1 MELELEP
8 FSKVT
13 SIITPFNKANVDT
26 DQIIPKQ
33 FLKLITK
40 SGFGKFL
47 FYDWRFDHDGKPKND
62 FVLNNSL
69 YKNSQILVTNE
80 NFGCGSSREHA
91 VWALKDFGFNVIIS
105 PSFADIFYS
114 NCFKNGVLPI
124 ILDIEKI
131 HKLLQFE
138 DEVELD
144 LNSQKITLGDES
156 INFEID
162 SYRKIRLLKGL
173 DDIDLTLKE
182 DEKIATRYYTIKELS
197 LENQSISSVKVG
209 GLVKPNS
216 INISESNRLEVWF
229 YVYQGEDSLQVYY
242 NGTRPDLFKDDAEVV
257 VAGKFDNN
265 LIMATELQTKC
276 ASRYEGDL
284 KNTNTI

>member
-1 MELELEP
+1 MELKLEP

-13 SIITPFNKANVDT
+13 SIITPFDNANVDT

-62 FVLNNSL
+62 FVLNNSH
-69 YKNSQILVTNE
+69 YENSQILVTNE

-162 SYRKIRLLKGL
+162 SYRKIILLEGI

-182 DEKIATRYYTIKELS
+182 DEKIEKF
-197 LENQSISSVKVG
+197 ENDSSIV
-209 GLVKPNS
+209 S
-216 INISESNRLEVWF
+216 IF
-229 YVYQGEDSLQVYY
+229 
-242 NGTRPDLFKDDAEVV
+242 
-257 VAGKFDNN
+257 
-265 LIMATELQTKC
+265 
-276 ASRYEGDL
+276 
-284 KNTNTI
+284 

>member
-1 MELELEP
+1 MEP

-13 SIITPFNKANVDT
+13 SIITPFDRANVDT

-33 FLKLITK
+33 FLKSITK
-40 SGFGKFL
+40 SGFGRFL
-47 FYDWRFDHDGKPKND
+47 FYDWRFDHNGKPKDD
-62 FVLNNSL
+62 FVLNNSH
-69 YKNSQILVTNE
+69 YENSQILVTNE

-124 ILDIEKI
+124 ILDNEKI
-131 HKLLQFE
+131 HKLFQFE

-144 LNSQKITLGDES
+144 LDSQKITLLDES

-162 SYRKIRLLKGL
+162 SHRKIRLLEGL

-182 DEKIATRYYTIKELS
+182 DEKIEKF
-197 LENQSISSVKVG
+197 ENDSSIV
-209 GLVKPNS
+209 S
-216 INISESNRLEVWF
+216 IF
-229 YVYQGEDSLQVYY
+229 
-242 NGTRPDLFKDDAEVV
+242 
-257 VAGKFDNN
+257 
-265 LIMATELQTKC
+265 
-276 ASRYEGDL
+276 
-284 KNTNTI
+284 

>member
-1 MELELEP
+1 MELKLEP

-13 SIITPFNKANVDT
+13 SIITPFDNANVDT

-69 YKNSQILVTNE
+69 YENSQILVTNE

-131 HKLLQFE
+131 HKLLKFE

-162 SYRKIRLLKGL
+162 SYRKIRLLEGI

-182 DEKIATRYYTIKELS
+182 DEKIEKF
-197 LENQSISSVKVG
+197 ENDSSIV
-209 GLVKPNS
+209 S
-216 INISESNRLEVWF
+216 IF
-229 YVYQGEDSLQVYY
+229 
-242 NGTRPDLFKDDAEVV
+242 
-257 VAGKFDNN
+257 
-265 LIMATELQTKC
+265 
-276 ASRYEGDL
+276 
-284 KNTNTI
+284 

>member
-1 MELELEP
+1 MEP

-13 SIITPFNKANVDT
+13 SIITPFDNANVDT

-47 FYDWRFDHDGKPKND
+47 FYDWRFYHDGKPKND
-62 FVLNNSL
+62 FVLNNPL
-69 YKNSQILVTNE
+69 YENSQILVTNE

-162 SYRKIRLLKGL
+162 SHRKIRLLKGL

-182 DEKIATRYYTIKELS
+182 DEKIEKF
-197 LENQSISSVKVG
+197 ENDSSII
-209 GLVKPNS
+209 S
-216 INISESNRLEVWF
+216 IF
-229 YVYQGEDSLQVYY
+229 
-242 NGTRPDLFKDDAEVV
+242 
-257 VAGKFDNN
+257 
-265 LIMATELQTKC
+265 
-276 ASRYEGDL
+276 
-284 KNTNTI
+284 

>member
-1 MELELEP
+1 MKP
-8 FSKVT
+8 FSKIN
-13 SIITPFNKANVDT
+13 SIVTPFDKANVDT

-47 FYDWRFDHDGKPKND
+47 FYDWRFDHNGQPKGD
-62 FVLNNSL
+62 FILNNPA
-69 YKNSQILVTNE
+69 YKDSKILITNE

-124 ILDIEKI
+124 ILDIKNI
-131 HKLLQFE
+131 KKLLE
-138 DEVELD
+138 ISDEVELD
-144 LNSQKITLGDES
+144 LNSQKIIFGNES

-162 SYRKIRLLKGL
+162 LHRKIRLLDGL

-182 DEKIATRYYTIKELS
+182 DQKIENFEKNSSTV
-197 LENQSISSVKVG
+197 SI
-209 GLVKPNS
+209 
-216 INISESNRLEVWF
+216 F
-229 YVYQGEDSLQVYY
+229 
-242 NGTRPDLFKDDAEVV
+242 
-257 VAGKFDNN
+257 
-265 LIMATELQTKC
+265 
-276 ASRYEGDL
+276 
-284 KNTNTI
+284 

>member
-1 MELELEP
+1 MKP
-8 FSKVT
+8 FSKIN
-13 SIITPFNKANVDT
+13 SIVTPFDKANVDT

-47 FYDWRFDHDGKPKND
+47 FYDWRFDHNGQPKGD
-62 FVLNNSL
+62 FILNNPA
-69 YKNSQILVTNE
+69 YKDSEILITNE

-124 ILDIEKI
+124 ILDIKNI
-131 HKLLQFE
+131 KKLLE
-138 DEVELD
+138 ISDEVELD
-144 LNSQKITLGDES
+144 LNSQKIIFGNEF

-162 SYRKIRLLKGL
+162 SHRKIRLLDGL

-182 DEKIATRYYTIKELS
+182 DQKIENFEKNSSTV
-197 LENQSISSVKVG
+197 SI
-209 GLVKPNS
+209 
-216 INISESNRLEVWF
+216 F
-229 YVYQGEDSLQVYY
+229 
-242 NGTRPDLFKDDAEVV
+242 
-257 VAGKFDNN
+257 
-265 LIMATELQTKC
+265 
-276 ASRYEGDL
+276 
-284 KNTNTI
+284 

>member
-1 MELELEP
+1 MEP

-13 SIITPFNKANVDT
+13 SIITPFDRANVDT

-40 SGFGKFL
+40 SGFGRFL
-47 FYDWRFDHDGKPKND
+47 FYDWRFNQDGKPKND
-62 FVLNNSL
+62 FVLNNSR
-69 YKNSQILVTNE
+69 YENSQILVTNE

-131 HKLLQFE
+131 NKLLQFE
-138 DEVELD
+138 DEVEID
-144 LNSQKITLGDES
+144 LNSQKISLSDEF
-156 INFEID
+156 IDFDID
-162 SYRKIRLLKGL
+162 SHRKIRLLKGL

-182 DEKIATRYYTIKELS
+182 DEKIEKF
-197 LENQSISSVKVG
+197 ENDSSIV
-209 GLVKPNS
+209 S
-216 INISESNRLEVWF
+216 IF
-229 YVYQGEDSLQVYY
+229 
-242 NGTRPDLFKDDAEVV
+242 
-257 VAGKFDNN
+257 
-265 LIMATELQTKC
+265 
-276 ASRYEGDL
+276 
-284 KNTNTI
+284 

>member
-1 MELELEP
+1 MKP
-8 FSKVT
+8 FTKIV
-13 SIITPFNKANVDT
+13 SIITPFDKANVDT

-47 FYDWRFDHDGKPKND
+47 FYDWRFDHDGQKKND
-62 FVLNNSL
+62 FILNDPTYND
-69 YKNSQILVTNE
+69 SQILITNE

-131 HKLLQFE
+131 KKLLLYK
-138 DEVELD
+138 DKIELD
-144 LNSQKITLGDES
+144 LNSQKITFGDES
-156 INFEID
+156 ITFEID
-162 SYRKIRLLKGL
+162 SHRKIRLLEGL

-182 DEKIATRYYTIKELS
+182 DEKIEYFEKNSSRI
-197 LENQSISSVKVG
+197 SIF
-209 GLVKPNS
+209 
-216 INISESNRLEVWF
+216 E
-229 YVYQGEDSLQVYY
+229 
-242 NGTRPDLFKDDAEVV
+242 
-257 VAGKFDNN
+257 
-265 LIMATELQTKC
+265 
-276 ASRYEGDL
+276 
-284 KNTNTI
+284 

>member
-1 MELELEP
+1 MELKLEP

-13 SIITPFNKANVDT
+13 SIITPFNNANVDT

-69 YKNSQILVTNE
+69 YENSQILVTNE

-114 NCFKNGVLPI
+114 NCFKNGILPI

-131 HKLLQFE
+131 HKLLKFE

-144 LNSQKITLGDES
+144 LNSQKITLSDES

-162 SYRKIRLLKGL
+162 SYRKIRLLEGI

-182 DEKIATRYYTIKELS
+182 DEKIEKF
-197 LENQSISSVKVG
+197 ENDSSIV
-209 GLVKPNS
+209 S
-216 INISESNRLEVWF
+216 IF
-229 YVYQGEDSLQVYY
+229 
-242 NGTRPDLFKDDAEVV
+242 
-257 VAGKFDNN
+257 
-265 LIMATELQTKC
+265 
-276 ASRYEGDL
+276 
-284 KNTNTI
+284 

>member
-13 SIITPFNKANVDT
+13 SIITPFDKANVDT

-47 FYDWRFDHDGKPKND
+47 FYDWRFDRDGKPKDD
-62 FVLNNSL
+62 FVLNDSH
-69 YKNSQILVTNE
+69 YEDSQVLVTNE

-138 DEVELD
+138 DEIELD
-144 LNSQKITLGDES
+144 LNSQKITLGDEY

-162 SYRKIRLLKGL
+162 SHRKIRLLEGL
-173 DDIDLTLKE
+173 DEIDLTLKE
-182 DEKIATRYYTIKELS
+182 DEKI
-197 LENQSISSVKVG
+197 
-209 GLVKPNS
+209 
-216 INISESNRLEVWF
+216 
-229 YVYQGEDSLQVYY
+229 
-242 NGTRPDLFKDDAEVV
+242 
-257 VAGKFDNN
+257 GKFENDSS
-265 LIMATELQTKC
+265 IV
-276 ASRYEGDL
+276 S
-284 KNTNTI
+284 IF

>member
-1 MELELEP
+1 MELIMEP

-13 SIITPFNKANVDT
+13 SIITPFDRANVDT

-33 FLKLITK
+33 FLKSITK
-40 SGFGKFL
+40 SGFGRFL
-47 FYDWRFDHDGKPKND
+47 FYDWRFDHNGKPKDN
-62 FVLNNSL
+62 FVLNNSR
-69 YKNSQILVTNE
+69 YENSQILVTNE

-138 DEVELD
+138 DKVELD
-144 LNSQKITLGDES
+144 LDSQKITLLDES

-162 SYRKIRLLKGL
+162 SHRKIRLLKGL
-173 DDIDLTLKE
+173 DEIDLTLKE
-182 DEKIATRYYTIKELS
+182 DEKIEKF
-197 LENQSISSVKVG
+197 ENDSSIV
-209 GLVKPNS
+209 S
-216 INISESNRLEVWF
+216 IF
-229 YVYQGEDSLQVYY
+229 
-242 NGTRPDLFKDDAEVV
+242 
-257 VAGKFDNN
+257 
-265 LIMATELQTKC
+265 
-276 ASRYEGDL
+276 
-284 KNTNTI
+284 

>member
-1 MELELEP
+1 MELKLEP

-13 SIITPFNKANVDT
+13 SIITPFDRANVDT

-131 HKLLQFE
+131 HKLFQFE

-156 INFEID
+156 MNFEID
-162 SYRKIRLLKGL
+162 SHRKIRLLKGL
-173 DDIDLTLKE
+173 DDIDFTLKE
-182 DEKIATRYYTIKELS
+182 DEKIEKF
-197 LENQSISSVKVG
+197 ENDSSIV
-209 GLVKPNS
+209 S
-216 INISESNRLEVWF
+216 IF
-229 YVYQGEDSLQVYY
+229 
-242 NGTRPDLFKDDAEVV
+242 
-257 VAGKFDNN
+257 
-265 LIMATELQTKC
+265 
-276 ASRYEGDL
+276 
-284 KNTNTI
+284 

>member
-1 MELELEP
+1 MKP
-8 FSKVT
+8 FTKII
-13 SIITPFNKANVDT
+13 SIITPFDKANVDT

-47 FYDWRFDHDGKPKND
+47 FYDWRFDQDGKKKND
-62 FVLNNSL
+62 FILNDST
-69 YKNSQILVTNE
+69 YHNSQILVTNE

-131 HKLLQFE
+131 KKLLQYK
-138 DEVELD
+138 DKIELD
-144 LNSQKITLGDES
+144 LNSQKITFGDKS

-162 SYRKIRLLKGL
+162 SHRKFRLLEGL

-182 DEKIATRYYTIKELS
+182 DEKIEYFEKNSSRV
-197 LENQSISSVKVG
+197 SIF
-209 GLVKPNS
+209 
-216 INISESNRLEVWF
+216 E
-229 YVYQGEDSLQVYY
+229 
-242 NGTRPDLFKDDAEVV
+242 
-257 VAGKFDNN
+257 
-265 LIMATELQTKC
+265 
-276 ASRYEGDL
+276 
-284 KNTNTI
+284 